1 MWIVS
6 YINFISRWLLFL
18 AVAYKTIKTREKR
31 WGLIATAFFINA
43 LEVESYILTP
53 LGIFIKPEAY
63 DVMSVIP
70 AFLISALLIWGGI
83 QLKKNRSEFKD
94 VVILGIF
101 IVAAYIWL
109 FLLGTELFDRFEHS
123 FTIKTSFPTFAL
135 GISLIYIGYVLR
147 SYIISKNTIE
157 ELFPWSLGLLGA
169 INLTYPFTRNI
180 GWFASMAF
188 LAAAL
193 FRVMAAIGAL
203 KFVISPT
210 KRAVFEKVP
219 KKESPEMSGA
229 FLFKNKEELKQTYP
243 DFFEKNVIMIT
254 RDLSKNRTTNSLVYW
269 VTKLEEDSIKKEDHI
284 YPISPTKMDI
294 LIDLITKNLEHGYES
309 VYIDTFEYLVLENG
323 FESASKFLFSLKD
336 RVISKNKLLIL
347 ILDPR
352 TLTEKQMALIER
364 EFLTLTSHPE
374 RRRFQR

>member
-203 KFVISPT
+203 K
-210 KRAVFEKVP
+210 
-219 KKESPEMSGA
+219 
-229 FLFKNKEELKQTYP
+229 
-243 DFFEKNVIMIT
+243 
-254 RDLSKNRTTNSLVYW
+254 
-269 VTKLEEDSIKKEDHI
+269 
-284 YPISPTKMDI
+284 
-294 LIDLITKNLEHGYES
+294 
-309 VYIDTFEYLVLENG
+309 
-323 FESASKFLFSLKD
+323 
-336 RVISKNKLLIL
+336 
-347 ILDPR
+347 
-352 TLTEKQMALIER
+352 
-364 EFLTLTSHPE
+364 
-374 RRRFQR
+374 